1 MGANGI
7 YGLSG
12 SGLDIESLVKVGM
25 ISKQNQYDKMQQN
38 EIMNTWVKEE
48 WATIYDKYKDYQN
61 ALSEFKMQSTM
72 NAHKATSSDSSVVTA
87 TANGAAATMTH
98 QVSVNQTATNAYLL
112 TNNPDGGGITRN
124 NTDAKTSDYLYDVIF
139 ADYNNHKD
147 ADGNYTVNGVKHHE
161 DEVALTINVVDELDE
176 KGDPVKT
183 NKLSY
188 TYKELFEEGKTLSD
202 FAIAFSSAKK
212 ADTNLQANYDSANDS
227 FSIYNNSTGKNQVI
241 GLTAADT
248 NASTLL
254 NNLHLMSYDSDSGE
268 LSAIP
273 TFTADTELPVTLETK
288 TSVQR
293 DTVSTTLKD
302 VLGVTAKKNSDGNY
316 DITDKDGKVIGT
328 LQADQSNKTDVAFS
342 LKVSNGTD
350 TGTIDFTYEDL
361 FDMDDIGNKKSL
373 DGVASLTTLA
383 EKISNA
389 TNSSGVNLGISA
401 SYDVD
406 SDTFTMTNTGNVLGS
421 AEIIG
426 TTKSDGGSDSVAD
439 GVSQQL
445 VSSLGMVNNAAAKAQ
460 QATGLAN
467 NSLADALGLKLTIAY
482 DSYPAATC
490 LYNVTLTNSAGE
502 TIASMSKVPTANIVD
517 GSTINNATAISF
529 DVGDSGQT
537 VKLTYGEL
545 FNFSNLKNKGGTL
558 YAQEISDPTRWDKI
572 SPSGTKTT
580 TNPLVNT
587 TTDVDTFTNK
597 IDGISGSVHAEY
609 DSSNQVMTIYNTNGT
624 IAFSSANPAINTALG
639 NLGLSDVTITS
650 SKVSSGISRVN
661 EKSTDDDTL
670 AGVLGE
676 SSTTETL
683 KFTVKNSL
691 TGEAKEISVTTGD
704 DLKTLAQ
711 KITDATG
718 STISASYDADTG
730 KFKLMNTKGGVSIT
744 GGNDLSSKLLTNLG
758 LEETKESQS
767 LRIQAKGTNAE
778 VTIDGKNYELDK
790 NSKTVAGVT
799 YTFTGKTDPGKK
811 ISVAVS
817 QDTEKIAEKVA
828 KFVDSYNELIDYLND
843 KRSEERY
850 SDYKPLS
857 STQEDQMTE
866 KQIEKWT
873 EKAKSGLLHH
883 DNTLSSMISQMREAL
898 STPVDSVDGIYN
910 SASSIGI
917 TTSNVKGHITLDVDK
932 LNAAL
937 AAEPNCV
944 YQIFANDQD
953 TAYDKYG
960 TTDKSVLN
968 NMEKKSDYRNTGIA
982 NRLYNLMGDFKKRVE
997 DYAGTSKETGDQ
1009 SYLGKL
1015 ITNLQTKMSTF
1026 RTQMNVYENLLYKR
1040 YDSME
1045 AALQTLGVQMNYVS
1059 NYGN

>member
-401 SYDVD
+401 SYDAG

-426 TTKSDGGSDSVAD
+426 TTKSAGGTDSVAD

-445 VSSLGMVNNAAAKAQ
+445 VSSLGMVNNAAAKAKNV
-460 QATGLAN
+460 AIDN
-467 NSLADALGLKLTIAY
+467 NSLADTLGLKTSLLRVGTSYQLT
-482 DSYPAATC
+482 
-490 LYNVTLTNSAGE
+490 VTNSANE
-502 TIASMSKVPTANIVD
+502 TVASITDVSDNYLNSSVRSAKALSFSVD
-517 GSTINNATAISF
+517 GSANTI
-529 DVGDSGQT
+529 D
-537 VKLTYGEL
+537 LTYGDL
-545 FNFSNLKNKGGTL
+545 FDFSSLTYASPGKLNWNGTYVSSTYKNAKLSASSFNIEDFAG
-558 YAQEISDPTRWDKI
+558 KI
-572 SPSGTKTT
+572 NGVSPNVVS
-580 TNPLVNT
+580 
-587 TTDVDTFTNK
+587 
-597 IDGISGSVHAEY
+597 SY
-609 DSSNQVMTIYNTNGT
+609 DSSSKNFVVVNTAGDVEITGSNTATTNALSNLNLANMTI
-624 IAFSSANPAINTALG
+624 S
-639 NLGLSDVTITS
+639 S

-676 SSTTETL
+676 SSTTEPL

-982 NRLYNLMGDFKKRVE
+982 NRLYNLMGDLKKKVE
-997 DYAGTSKETGDQ
+997 EYAGTSKETGDQ

>member
-212 ADTNLQANYDSANDS
+212 ADSNLQANYDSANDS

-288 TSVQR
+288 NSVQR

-401 SYDVD
+401 SYDAG

-426 TTKSDGGSDSVAD
+426 TTKSAGGTDSVAD

-445 VSSLGMVNNAAAKAQ
+445 VSSLGMVNNAAAKAKNV
-460 QATGLAN
+460 AIDN
-467 NSLADALGLKLTIAY
+467 NSLADTLGLKTSLLRVGTSYQLT
-482 DSYPAATC
+482 
-490 LYNVTLTNSAGE
+490 VTNSANE
-502 TIASMSKVPTANIVD
+502 TVASITDVSDNYLNSSVRSAKALSFSVD
-517 GSTINNATAISF
+517 GSANTI
-529 DVGDSGQT
+529 D
-537 VKLTYGEL
+537 LTYGDL
-545 FNFSNLKNKGGTL
+545 FDFSSLTYESPGKLNWNGTYVSSTYKNAKLSASSFNIEDFAG
-558 YAQEISDPTRWDKI
+558 KI
-572 SPSGTKTT
+572 NGVSPNVVS
-580 TNPLVNT
+580 
-587 TTDVDTFTNK
+587 
-597 IDGISGSVHAEY
+597 SY
-609 DSSNQVMTIYNTNGT
+609 DSSSKNFVVVNTAGDVEITGSNTATTNALSNLNLANMTI
-624 IAFSSANPAINTALG
+624 S
-639 NLGLSDVTITS
+639 S

-676 SSTTETL
+676 SSTTEPL

-857 STQEDQMTE
+857 STQEEQMTE

-982 NRLYNLMGDFKKRVE
+982 NRLYNLMGDLKKKVE
-997 DYAGTSKETGDQ
+997 EYAGTSKETGDQ

-1045 AALQTLGVQMNYVS
+1045 AALQKLGVQMNYVS

>member
-212 ADTNLQANYDSANDS
+212 ADSNLQANYDSANDS

-293 DTVSTTLKD
+293 DTASTTLKD

-401 SYDVD
+401 SYDAG
-406 SDTFTMTNTGNVLGS
+406 SDTFAIANTADVLGT

-445 VSSLGMVNNAAAKAQ
+445 VTSLGLVNNASAKAKSVTTTDDNL
-460 QATGLAN
+460 ATK
-467 NSLADALGLKLTIAY
+467 LGLKAELKY
-482 DSYPAATC
+482 DKYTTTSYYYLNISDSNGNVLSSVYDTGQNIFAKNGNAAFSFTVGENGDTVS
-490 LYNVTLTNSAGE
+490 LSYKDLFQFDSSNATVALSGVISYASTAGGTKIRIDNSN
-502 TIASMSKVPTANIVD
+502 KTANLSVNPNTSISTLATKVD
-517 GSTINNATAISF
+517 S
-529 DVGDSGQT
+529 V
-537 VKLTYGEL
+537 
-545 FNFSNLKNKGGTL
+545 
-558 YAQEISDPTRWDKI
+558 
-572 SPSGTKTT
+572 
-580 TNPLVNT
+580 
-587 TTDVDTFTNK
+587 
-597 IDGISGSVHAEY
+597 DGISSSYDAGTGKWMLYNLSGSV
-609 DSSNQVMTIYNTNGT
+609 DFKGSN
-624 IAFSSANPAINTALG
+624 ANADAVLG
-639 NLGLSDVTITS
+639 RLGLADTPITS

-676 SSTTETL
+676 SSTTEPL

-857 STQEDQMTE
+857 STQEEQMTE

-982 NRLYNLMGDFKKRVE
+982 NRLYNLMGDFKKKVE

>member
-212 ADTNLQANYDSANDS
+212 ADSNLQANYDSANDS

-401 SYDVD
+401 SYDAG

-445 VSSLGMVNNAAAKAQ
+445 VSSLGMVNNAAAKAKNV
-460 QATGLAN
+460 AIDN
-467 NSLADALGLKLTIAY
+467 NSLADTLGLKTSLLRVGTSYQLT
-482 DSYPAATC
+482 
-490 LYNVTLTNSAGE
+490 VTNSANE
-502 TIASMSKVPTANIVD
+502 TVASITDVSDNYLNSSVRSAKALSFSVD
-517 GSTINNATAISF
+517 GSANTI
-529 DVGDSGQT
+529 D
-537 VKLTYGEL
+537 LTYGDL
-545 FNFSNLKNKGGTL
+545 FDFSSLTYASPGKLNWNGTYVSSTYKNAKLSASSFNIEDFAG
-558 YAQEISDPTRWDKI
+558 KI
-572 SPSGTKTT
+572 NGVSPNVVS
-580 TNPLVNT
+580 
-587 TTDVDTFTNK
+587 
-597 IDGISGSVHAEY
+597 SY
-609 DSSNQVMTIYNTNGT
+609 DSSSKNFVVVNTAGDVEITGSNTATTNALSNLNLANMTI
-624 IAFSSANPAINTALG
+624 S
-639 NLGLSDVTITS
+639 S

-676 SSTTETL
+676 SSTTEPL

-778 VTIDGKNYELDK
+778 VIIDGKNYELDK

-857 STQEDQMTE
+857 STQEEQMTE

-982 NRLYNLMGDFKKRVE
+982 NRLYNLMGDLKKKVE
-997 DYAGTSKETGDQ
+997 EYAGTSKETGDQ